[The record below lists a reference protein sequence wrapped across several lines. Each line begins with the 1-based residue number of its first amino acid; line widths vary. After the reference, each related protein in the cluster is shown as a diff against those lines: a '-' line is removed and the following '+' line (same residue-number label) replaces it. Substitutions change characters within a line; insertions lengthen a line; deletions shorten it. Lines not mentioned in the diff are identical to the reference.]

1 MSARGGGKFR
11 AVRALRGAFA
21 VLFAATLTAVVLQL
35 AFHPRPSVNLEP
47 EQKRGVPDAPN
58 VKEKVSIVQF
68 NLAVG
73 RMEARADRNVEVDE
87 KTGRLEGG
95 VVIVDHGK
103 KGGREVRY
111 LGDTVTYAKDWSRFL
126 FRGHV
131 KIVHGEITVEAA
143 DFLYEKAADS
153 FSTSSGVTVAAPR
166 FSGTARTG
174 SYSLETESFV
184 LAGDL
189 SLNVLPR
196 QASVPISISG
206 ARARLEFVPEWRVGT
221 VSGGVDFAHGRSRGT
236 AGTAEFRQ
244 FEKSD
249 DIETF
254 TLAGGVK
261 LALEGETGAAAEA
274 GPAQGG
280 VAGAAGATIATPP
293 KPSASALP
301 EDMTLSRD
309 FLFDRSARQEI
320 AADSIKLLS
329 YPETPSIRVVEARGR
344 CSFTFFYE
352 AGTST
357 EIGGDAVDVNFN
369 PDGTLRDMA
378 AKGHSR
384 VASLDRERAIVR
396 LIEGPSMFL
405 QKETDIL
412 KVTGEGADKARIK
425 AGSGDASGDV
435 VTVLI
440 KMDDFEIAGGAR
452 MLFTPAPA
460 AGAPQGYF
468 APGEPVFIDAATVR
482 YSSEHKRFLCWSETG
497 SARAWQGKR
506 VLAAREIVAAEDG
519 SELACQGRVL
529 SSFPH
534 QPKDGR
540 PEQRV
545 EIGAAKMTYD
555 AKANR
560 VVYEEGASLKTG
572 AVALACR
579 TITVDPGEAGGEPKA
594 MRAEGAVSIAL
605 PSRTASGERAD
616 YDLGKDTIVLTGQPV
631 LTDKDKG
638 VIRGDKL
645 TFHLSDGSILVESRD
660 RDRPVTS
667 VIK

>member
-11 AVRALRGAFA
+11 TVRVLRGAFA
-21 VLFAATLTAVVLQL
+21 VLFAATLTAVVIQL

-47 EQKRGVPDAPN
+47 ERQSGVPDASN

-111 LGDTVTYAKDWSRFL
+111 SGDAVTYAKDWSRFL
-126 FRGHV
+126 FQGHV

-174 SYSLETESFV
+174 SYSLKTESFV

-196 QASVPISISG
+196 RASVPITISG
-206 ARARLEFVPEWRVGT
+206 ARARLEFVPHWRMGT

-254 TLAGGVK
+254 TLAAGVK
-261 LALEGETGAAAEA
+261 LVLEGETGAAAKG
-274 GPAQGG
+274 GPA
-280 VAGAAGATIATPP
+280 A
-293 KPSASALP
+293 KPSVAALP

-329 YPETPSIRVVEARGR
+329 YPEAPSIRVVEARGR

-369 PDGTLRDMA
+369 PDGTLRDMD

-425 AGSGDASGDV
+425 AGSGDAFGDV

-594 MRAEGAVSIAL
+594 MRAEGAVSITL

-616 YDLGKDTIVLTGQPV
+616 YDLGKDMIVLTGQPV